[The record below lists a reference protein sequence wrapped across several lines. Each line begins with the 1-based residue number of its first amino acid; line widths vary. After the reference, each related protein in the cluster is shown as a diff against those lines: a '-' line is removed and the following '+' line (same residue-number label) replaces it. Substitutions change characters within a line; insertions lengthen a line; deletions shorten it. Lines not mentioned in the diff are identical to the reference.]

1 MAMTPSQERV
11 RDHLLKLLDPE
22 GRLGINEDTRVLD
35 SGLIDSMKVLEINAS
50 LLRAFQ
56 AEIPPWELL
65 PENYSSVR
73 AMVGLCLR
81 CCPQR

>member
-1 MAMTPSQERV
+1 MSMTPSHERV
-11 RDHLLKLLDPE
+11 REHLLKLLDPE
-22 GRLGINEDTRVLD
+22 ERLGIDEDARVLD

-50 LLRAFQ
+50 LLRTFQ

-73 AMVGLCLR
+73 ALVGLCLR
-81 CCPQR
+81 YCPGR